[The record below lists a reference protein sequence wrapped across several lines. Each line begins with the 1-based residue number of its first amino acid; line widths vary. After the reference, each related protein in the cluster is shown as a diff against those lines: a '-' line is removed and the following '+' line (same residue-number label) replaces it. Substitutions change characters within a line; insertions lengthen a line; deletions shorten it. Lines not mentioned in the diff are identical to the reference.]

1 MKFFTLIALVA
12 LTQSRMLM
20 NDSQNLAQLS
30 SDPIHG
36 SLGPKPIDPRNLTPG
51 QRFEYE
57 MRKLKPL
64 PIVLDSDV
72 IATEKSIK
80 TAEDD
85 IGEDLVKPEEIEKF
99 DEAAEKAKKA
109 AAEYKEE
116 LQGEGWQ
123 GVYSL
128 HQKATQKMI

>member
-12 LTQSRMLM
+12 CAQSRMLM
-20 NDSQNLAQLS
+20 TDSQNLAQLS

-36 SLGPKPIDPRNLTPG
+36 SLGPPPVDPKNLSPA
-51 QRFEYE
+51 QLFEYE
-57 MRKLKPL
+57 MRKHKPQEL
-64 PIVLDSDV
+64 GLDSDV

-99 DEAAEKAKKA
+99 DEAAKKAKEA
-109 AAEYKEE
+109 AAAYKEE
-116 LQGEGWQ
+116 LQGEGW
-123 GVYSL
+123 
-128 HQKATQKMI
+128 

>member
-12 LTQSRMLM
+12 STQSRMLM

-36 SLGPKPIDPRNLTPG
+36 SLGPKPIDPSVLTPA

-57 MRKLKPL
+57 MRKHKPL

-99 DEAAEKAKKA
+99 DEAAKKA
-109 AAEYKEE
+109 
-116 LQGEGWQ
+116 
-123 GVYSL
+123 
-128 HQKATQKMI
+128 